1 MKKIFYLL
9 MTLSLLMSISVTV
22 KASPSSQAW
31 VPDTNAL
38 YVPGEVVVG
47 FVEGGTSLEYF
58 AQASALA
65 HEFQAQVVKSFDRFA
80 LLQFPEETNVLEM
93 ANHLRNQPG
102 VAFAEP
108 NYLRWIPEAEIATTG
123 SNDNPSVTEV
133 ELRIVTTEGVT
144 KTTRIPLSDLRAMR
158 TLRQGMY
165 VPTYPND
172 AGLYDQWGWQAIGA
186 DIIWPDKAANPVVCV
201 VDSGVDKGHPD
212 LKGRVLAGY
221 DFVDDDAVPNDE
233 NGHGTHIAG
242 IISALI
248 NNKAGI
254 GGISTAQIVPVRV
267 MTAQGWGTSLDVALG
282 IRFCADNTSVR
293 IINLSLG
300 GFGASTIEYTA
311 LKYAIVT
318 RNKLVVA
325 AAGNNSRYRNASGN
339 LFFPAAWAVIDICKN
354 GSDAFGSSCA
364 SGNENEIAAGLIS
377 VGAARAPWST
387 ANDTDKD
394 GKLWVDQNNNGTAD
408 SNELYPVSWCA
419 TDFTNYGHWV
429 ELVAPGEDILSTTP
443 VSYPYYLNVASPYG
457 TLSGTSQAA
466 AHVSGAA
473 ARTWSVFPGLT
484 PSGLETQLKN
494 SGASL
499 AIANDDL
506 DDDNAG
512 YNANWGPGEAP
523 FCWPG
528 AIGGDGRYDMS
539 NARYIN
545 VAKAMGRGAFLLYV
559 YDAASA
565 TPLYKANVTAI
576 QSGVIRDKATVASN
590 SASVTLINLPASSVP
605 YVINVQK
612 SGYTGGTPIATSL
625 TSSGP
630 ATFLVPAGAYGFNSR
645 FIVGVPRMGLISA
658 VVNWVDGVKDLD
670 AYIALPNTSSY
681 DSAGLG
687 IGKLDPGSLSSIVP
701 NPPYVKPPYARW
713 FRDGGLTGNGD
724 AIPFELIAIKPK
736 PGTVD
741 VPYYNNNASDKYYFM
756 IKTNSNGS
764 EWVIFRLWVNGR
776 VIVTRSY
783 TCGSPW
789 QRVGYMQGNTFHDD
803 ASCGTS
809 SVWPY
814 NPPNFAP

>member
-1 MKKIFYLL
+1 MKKIFYFL
-9 MTLSLLMSISVTV
+9 MTLSFLMSISITV

-47 FVEGGTSLEYF
+47 FVEGRTSLEYF

-65 HEFQAQVVKSFDRFA
+65 YEFQAQIVKSFDRFA
-80 LLQFPEETNVLEM
+80 LLQFPEETNVLEI
-93 ANHLRNQPG
+93 ANDLRNQPG

-108 NYLRWIPEAEIATTG
+108 NYLRWIPEVEVATTG
-123 SNDNPSVTEV
+123 SNDNPSLTEV
-133 ELRIVTTEGVT
+133 ELRIVTAEGVT

-172 AGLYDQWGWQAIGA
+172 TSLYDQWGWQAIGA

-201 VDSGVDKGHPD
+201 VDSGVDKKHPD

-221 DFVDDDAVPNDE
+221 DFIDDDTVPDDE

-242 IISALI
+242 IISALL
-248 NNKAGI
+248 NNQAGI
-254 GGISTAQIVPVRV
+254 GGISTAKIVPVRV

-300 GFGASTIEYTA
+300 GFGPSNIEYTA

-318 RNKLVVA
+318 KNKLVVA
-325 AAGNNSRYRNASGN
+325 AAGNYSRYRNASGN
-339 LFFPAAWAVIDICKN
+339 LFFPAAWAVSNVCQD
-354 GSDAFGSSCA
+354 GTDAFGTSCA
-364 SGNENEIAAGLIS
+364 SGNQNEIADGLIS

-387 ANDTDKD
+387 ANDTNKD
-394 GKLWVDQNNNGTAD
+394 GKLWVDEDNGGD
-408 SNELYPVSWCA
+408 VDGNELYLPFQCA
-419 TDFTNYGHWV
+419 TDFTNYGHWI

-443 VSYPYYLNVASPYG
+443 VSYPYYLSVTSPYG

-473 ARTWSVFPGLT
+473 ARTLSVFPGLT

-494 SGASL
+494 TGTPL
-499 AIANDDL
+499 TIANDDL

-528 AIGGDGRYDMS
+528 AIGGDGRYNMN

-545 VAKAMGRGAFLLYV
+545 VAAAMQRGAFLLYV
-559 YDAASA
+559 YDAATA

-576 QSGVIRDKATVASN
+576 QSGVTRDKAIVASN
-590 SASVTLINLPASSVP
+590 SAITTLINLPVSAP

-612 SGYTGGTPIATSL
+612 SGYTGGTPIVTPPL
-625 TSSGP
+625 
-630 ATFLVPAGAYGFNSR
+630 TFLVPAGAYGFSPY
-645 FIVGVPRMGLISA
+645 FIVGVPRMKLISA
-658 VVNWVDGVKDLD
+658 VVNWSDGIKDFD

-681 DSAGLG
+681 DSTGLG
-687 IGKLDPGSLSSIVP
+687 IGKLDPGSLSSNVLGQ
-701 NPPYVKPPYARW
+701 YSKPPYARW
-713 FRDGGLTGNGD
+713 FRNGGLTGNGD
-724 AIPFELIAIKPK
+724 AIPLELIAIKPK

-741 VPYYNNNASDKYYFM
+741 VPYYNNNSDKYYFM
-756 IKTNSNGS
+756 IKTNNNS
-764 EWVIFRLWVNGR
+764 EQVIFRLWVNGK

-783 TCGSPW
+783 TCSSHPW
-789 QRVGYMQGNTFHDD
+789 QRVGYIQGNTFSDN
-803 ASCGTS
+803 ALCGTSS

-814 NPPNFAP
+814 TPPNFAP